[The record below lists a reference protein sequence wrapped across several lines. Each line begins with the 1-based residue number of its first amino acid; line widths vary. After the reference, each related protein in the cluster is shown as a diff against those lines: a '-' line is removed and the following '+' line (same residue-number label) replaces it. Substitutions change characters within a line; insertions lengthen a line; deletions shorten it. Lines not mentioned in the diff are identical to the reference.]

1 MRSFT
6 INKKRFNENI
16 PLLLMFIPVIL
27 FYLIFKYLPMFGLLI
42 AFKDYSFA
50 AGIVHSPWIG
60 LGNFEVLFHQSQ
72 TLNMIRNTLW
82 LSLLSLV
89 FGFPVPIVLAI
100 MLNEIRRLWFKRFV
114 QTVVYLPHF
123 LSWVVVGGVV
133 LTLFS
138 MESST
143 INHWI
148 EQQFGEPYPFL
159 YKPAS
164 WIAIFIA
171 SGVWKEM
178 GFNAI
183 IYLAAL
189 SSIDPSLH
197 EAAAIDGASK
207 LKQIWHVTLPGIQTT
222 IILLSILAV
231 GKVMDVGFDP
241 VYNLQNN
248 GVSSVSE
255 VISTYVYRVGVQ
267 QGQFSLTSAMGLF
280 ESVVAFILVLS
291 ANGLARKWQQG
302 LW

>member
-1 MRSFT
+1 
-6 INKKRFNENI
+6 
-16 PLLLMFIPVIL
+16 MFIPVVL
-27 FYLIFKYLPMFGLLI
+27 FFIIFKYFPMFGLLI
-42 AFKDYSFA
+42 AFKDYNFA
-50 AGIVHSPWIG
+50 DGILHSPWVG
-60 LGNFEVLFHQSQ
+60 LSNFEMLFNQSQ
-72 TLNMIRNTLW
+72 TLNIIRNTLL

-100 MLNEIRRLWFKRFV
+100 LLNEARRLWFKKFV

-123 LSWVVVGGVV
+123 LSWVVVGGLV
-133 LTLFS
+133 LTIFS
-138 MESST
+138 MESSA

-159 YKPAS
+159 YNPNS
-164 WIAIFIA
+164 WIAVFVA

-189 SSIDPSLH
+189 SSIDPSLY
-197 EAAAIDGASK
+197 EAAAIDGAGK

-222 IILLSILAV
+222 IVLLIILAI

-241 VYNLQNN
+241 VFNLQNN
-248 GVSSVSE
+248 VVSSVSE

-280 ESVVAFILVLS
+280 ESVVSFVLVLS
-291 ANGLARKWQQG
+291 ANAIARKFQQG

>member
-1 MRSFT
+1 MSSFP
-6 INKKRFNENI
+6 INSKRFRQNI
-16 PLLLMFIPVIL
+16 PLLLMFIPVVL
-27 FYLIFKYLPMFGLLI
+27 FFLIFKYVPMFGLLI
-42 AFKDYSFA
+42 AFKDYNFA
-50 AGIVHSPWIG
+50 DGVLHSPWIG
-60 LGNFEVLFHQSQ
+60 LKNFDMLFQQSQ
-72 TLNMIRNTLW
+72 TLNIIRNTLV

-100 MLNEIRRLWFKRFV
+100 SLNEIRRLWFKKFV

-123 LSWVVVGGVV
+123 LSWVVVGGLV

-138 MESST
+138 MESSF

-148 EQQFGEPYPFL
+148 ERHFGEPYPFL
-159 YKPAS
+159 YQPNS
-164 WIAIFIA
+164 WIAVFIA
-171 SGVWKEM
+171 SGVWKDM

-189 SSIDPSLH
+189 SSIDPSLY
-197 EAAAIDGASK
+197 EAAAIDGAGK

-222 IILLSILAV
+222 IVLLIILAI

-241 VYNLQNN
+241 VFNLQNN
-248 GVSSVSE
+248 VVSSVSE

-280 ESVVAFILVLS
+280 ESVVSFILVLS
-291 ANGLARKWQQG
+291 ANAIARKFQQG